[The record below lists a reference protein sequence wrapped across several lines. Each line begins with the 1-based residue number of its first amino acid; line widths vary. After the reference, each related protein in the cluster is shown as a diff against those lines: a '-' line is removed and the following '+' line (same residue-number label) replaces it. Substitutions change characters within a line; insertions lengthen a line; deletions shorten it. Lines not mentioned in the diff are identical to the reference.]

1 MGEIYDESDEEDD
14 SFVAHRDGSFE
25 VSPEFSISDF
35 LERTGLEDDAIETDH
50 NSIGGWIMDLLD
62 RMPEDGEQIY
72 SPPFKM
78 TIKMEDEQKIDRIR
92 IEIEDQ

>member
-1 MGEIYDESDEEDD
+1 MVYFVNGSDN
-14 SFVAHRDGSFE
+14 VKMKI
-25 VSPEFSISDF
+25 ISSTDNTVTF
-35 LERTGLEDDAIETDH
+35 ETDH
-50 NSIGGWIMDLLD
+50 NSICGWIMDLLD

>member
-1 MGEIYDESDEEDD
+1 
-14 SFVAHRDGSFE
+14 
-25 VSPEFSISDF
+25 
-35 LERTGLEDDAIETDH
+35 
-50 NSIGGWIMDLLD
+50 MDLLD
-62 RMPEDGEQIY
+62 GMPEDGEQIY